1 MGITKNVFMAL
12 LEELFEVPPGSDG
25 NLDLSDYIK
34 DSIDVGELLSALK
47 IRHQVIL
54 EPSYFRKVR
63 TIDEVW
69 ALIEATT

>member
-1 MGITKNVFMAL
+1 MSITKNEFIAL
-12 LEELFEVPPGSDG
+12 LGELFELPAASDG

-47 IRHQVIL
+47 IRHQIVL
-54 EPSYFRKVR
+54 EPNDFRKVR

-69 ALIEATT
+69 VLIEATK

>member
-1 MGITKNVFMAL
+1 MSITKNEFIAL
-12 LEELFEVPPGSDG
+12 LRELFELPDSSDG

-47 IRHQVIL
+47 IRYQIVL
-54 EPSYFRKVR
+54 DPNDFRKIR

-69 ALIEATT
+69 ALVEATK